1 MFPTLCK
8 GINAAFGTPRLARQ
22 DNLSGPA
29 GQRGRVRNLLYP
41 QCSACKQTKMDPIVK
56 FCSAMVAIVHYLM
69 EMALCITLL
78 KDTVRRMELSRALIT
93 EKKRCPQSLVKSGIG
108 CHLFL
113 AMDDDTFQSH
123 MRLRRRQF
131 NFLND
136 SFGRMGMAEVPKNVG
151 GQPRVPLEM
160 KTAMFL
166 WYMANQNSFR
176 EIGDKFNVSRSTAHE
191 IIVSAL
197 DSVCQL
203 AASFITWPDEN
214 ENLRSSR
221 AFQQSCSRERIIGAI
236 DGCHIKIQRPRR
248 HGIDYMNQKRIL
260 FNPYSGYL

>member
-1 MFPTLCK
+1 MSEIK
-8 GINAAFGTPRLARQ
+8 WQ
-22 DNLSGPA
+22 LSA
-29 GQRGRVRNLLYP
+29 GVVSLLV
-41 QCSACKQTKMDPIVK
+41 SK
-56 FCSAMVAIVHYLM
+56 
-69 EMALCITLL
+69 
-78 KDTVRRMELSRALIT
+78 ALIT
-93 EKKRCPQSLVKSGIG
+93 EKKRCPQPLVKSGIG

-123 MRLRRRQF
+123 MQLTRRQF

-176 EIGDKFNVSRSTAHE
+176 EIRDKFNVSRSTAHE

-221 AFQQSCSRERIIGAI
+221 AFQRSCSRERIIGAI